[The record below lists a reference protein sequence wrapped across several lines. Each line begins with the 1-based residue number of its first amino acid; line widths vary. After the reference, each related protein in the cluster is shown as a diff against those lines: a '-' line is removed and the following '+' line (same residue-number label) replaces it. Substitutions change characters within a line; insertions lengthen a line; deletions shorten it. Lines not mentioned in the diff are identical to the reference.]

1 MSDAFKKLTL
11 ENHQLQWKDE
21 LPFSLDANDIFFQD
35 EALNEIEHVFI
46 KPNKIKHRSS
56 VEKNLIVGEIG
67 FGFGLNFLSTC
78 QTWIQNSNEGLLT
91 YLSIDHKIASH
102 DEIKKLFKKP
112 GAVGIKDKR

>member
-56 VEKNLIVGEIG
+56 V
-67 FGFGLNFLSTC
+67 
-78 QTWIQNSNEGLLT
+78 
-91 YLSIDHKIASH
+91 
-102 DEIKKLFKKP
+102 
-112 GAVGIKDKR
+112 